1 MFLWTTWLGA
11 ATFQNAD
18 KFQPGGIVMAFDQ
31 NKYNQDFNKKNY
43 DRLVM
48 DIPKGKKQELKEF
61 AATQDLSVSELIR
74 RALWNTYKIQI

>member
-1 MFLWTTWLGA
+1 
-11 ATFQNAD
+11 
-18 KFQPGGIVMAFDQ
+18 MAFDQ

-61 AATQDLSVSELIR
+61 AATQDLSISELIR

>member
-1 MFLWTTWLGA
+1 
-11 ATFQNAD
+11 
-18 KFQPGGIVMAFDQ
+18 MAFDK

-48 DIPKGKKQELKEF
+48 DIPKGKKQELKDF

>member
-1 MFLWTTWLGA
+1 MIKTNIIKILT
-11 ATFQNAD
+11 
-18 KFQPGGIVMAFDQ
+18 
-31 NKYNQDFNKKNY
+31 KKNY

-48 DIPKGKKQELKEF
+48 DIPKGKKQELKDF

>member
-1 MFLWTTWLGA
+1 
-11 ATFQNAD
+11 
-18 KFQPGGIVMAFDQ
+18 MAFDQ

-61 AATQDLSVSELIR
+61 AKTQDLSVSELIR

>member
-1 MFLWTTWLGA
+1 
-11 ATFQNAD
+11 
-18 KFQPGGIVMAFDQ
+18 MAFDQ

>member
-1 MFLWTTWLGA
+1 
-11 ATFQNAD
+11 
-18 KFQPGGIVMAFDQ
+18 MAFDK

-48 DIPKGKKQELKEF
+48 DIPKGKKQELKDF
-61 AATQDLSVSELIR
+61 AATQDRSVSELIR

>member
-1 MFLWTTWLGA
+1 
-11 ATFQNAD
+11 
-18 KFQPGGIVMAFDQ
+18 MAFDK

>member
-1 MFLWTTWLGA
+1 
-11 ATFQNAD
+11 
-18 KFQPGGIVMAFDQ
+18 MAFDQ
-31 NKYNQDFNKKNY
+31 KKYNQDFNKKNY

>member
-1 MFLWTTWLGA
+1 M
-11 ATFQNAD
+11 D
-18 KFQPGGIVMAFDQ
+18 FDQ

-48 DIPKGKKQELKEF
+48 DIPKGKKQELKDF